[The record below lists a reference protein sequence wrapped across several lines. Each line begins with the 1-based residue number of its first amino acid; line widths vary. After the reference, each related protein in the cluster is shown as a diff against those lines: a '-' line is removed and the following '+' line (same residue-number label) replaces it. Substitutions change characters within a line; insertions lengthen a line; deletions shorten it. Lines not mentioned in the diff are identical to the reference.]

1 MKTLYTIGF
10 SGKDARTFF
19 TTLKQNNI
27 SLLVDIRLNNVSQ
40 LAGYTKK
47 NDLEFFLREICN
59 IDYSHEISFA
69 PTKEI
74 LDNYKNKVITWE
86 QYKEEY
92 ISLMEYRKILNNNS
106 LNLDKACL
114 LCSEKTHEQCHRSL
128 LANIFIKNEIIDNV
142 VHI

>member
-27 SLLVDIRLNNVSQ
+27 SSLVDIRLNNVSQ

-47 NDLEFFLREICN
+47 NDLDFFLKEICK

-74 LDNYKNKVITWE
+74 LDNYKNKIITWE

-92 ISLMEYRKILNNNS
+92 ISLMEDRKILNKNS
-106 LNLDKACL
+106 LNFDKACL
-114 LCSEKTHEQCHRSL
+114 LCSEKTHEQCHRNL
-128 LANIFIKNEIIDNV
+128 LANIFLKNEIVDNV
-142 VHI
+142 VHL